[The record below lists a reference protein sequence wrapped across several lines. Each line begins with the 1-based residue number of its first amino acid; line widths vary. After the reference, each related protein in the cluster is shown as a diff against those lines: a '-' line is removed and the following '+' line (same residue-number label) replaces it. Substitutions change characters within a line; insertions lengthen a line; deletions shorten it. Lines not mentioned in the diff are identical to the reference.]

1 MTKEELTNYINS
13 TYGSQLKPLDTG
25 RYDPTFEIDKKD
37 LVEVCRKLRDDAKVK
52 LNFLCNISA
61 VDTKEQFEV
70 VYNLASLPNKLRLD
84 LKLTMPYENA
94 EIDSI
99 QEIWSGANWHER
111 EIWELYG
118 INIRNHDNLTRFLLP
133 DDWDQ
138 GFPMRKDWDAPDFIR
153 MPEK

>member
-1 MTKEELTNYINS
+1 MTKEELTNYISS

-25 RYDPTFEIDKKD
+25 RHDPLFEIEPKD
-37 LVEVCRKLRDDAKVK
+37 LVSVCRALCDDEKVK
-52 LNFLCNISA
+52 FNFLCNISA
-61 VDTKEQFEV
+61 VDTKEKFEV

-84 LKLTMPYENA
+84 LKFSMPYENA
-94 EIDSI
+94 EIDSV
-99 QEIWSGANWHER
+99 QEVWSGANWHER